1 MYKVHMRVVFHVPA
15 GPKRSGQEMF
25 KNTNEDVL
33 NVKKLLKKETR
44 TVLNLR
50 LN

>member
-1 MYKVHMRVVFHVPA
+1 MYKVHMREGFHVPV
-15 GPKRSGQEMF
+15 GPKRSGQKMF

-33 NVKKLLKKETR
+33 NVKKVLKKETGN
-44 TVLNLR
+44 VLNLR